1 MKQLEQT
8 KGITKLVP
16 AKVKRY
22 FVTSWSKA
30 NGWQIGS
37 IEYFTTPES
46 AVARFIDNENRFSQS
61 EEYKAEFY
69 KVIEVELEIPTL

>member
-8 KGITKLVP
+8 KGIAKLVP

-46 AVARFIDNENRFSQS
+46 AVARFIENQNRYKLDDD
-61 EEYKAEFY
+61 YKAEFY
-69 KVIEVELEIPTL
+69 KVIEVELEIPIL